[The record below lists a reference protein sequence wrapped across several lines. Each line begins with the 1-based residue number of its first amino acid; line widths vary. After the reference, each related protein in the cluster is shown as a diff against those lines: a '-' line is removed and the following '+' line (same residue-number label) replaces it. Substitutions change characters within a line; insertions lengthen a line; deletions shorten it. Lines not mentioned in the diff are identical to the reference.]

1 MDKNSI
7 IEFVKQ
13 VASSRILTRDEV
25 VQAYDQGSTLS
36 TGGVPN
42 MNMHV
47 VSGKKMSFSGVL
59 YFVGACIVLIGIMV
73 LVTTNWEFLSS
84 AVRIL
89 VTMGFAV
96 VFFVAGCFLAG
107 NDKTKTISNVLHILA
122 AALFPTGIM
131 VTLYEYQIYPTM
143 ALYASISGSLAAL
156 YAISLYFTRRNLF
169 TVLFTIYATWFVYA
183 FVTYLVVRSGAVT
196 SIKDIYEYLT
206 LALGACYVLVGN
218 GLSSFK
224 NHTRLS
230 GVYYFVGSVGIYSAL
245 MSLSGWKPDQSLV
258 FELIY
263 ILAVIGGMYLS
274 VKWSARGLF
283 LSSTFAL
290 FAFIIKMTAEYFS
303 DALGWPFALIIAG
316 GLMIAAG
323 FLVAN
328 IRGRIKKTSTTE
340 VGSADDLAKK

>member
-13 VASSRILTRDEV
+13 IASSRILTRDEV
-25 VQAYDQGSTLS
+25 VQAYDQGFELK
-36 TGGVPN
+36 TGEVPN
-42 MNMHV
+42 MHV
-47 VSGKKMSFSGVL
+47 LPSKKMSFSGVL
-59 YFVGACIVLIGIMV
+59 YFIGACIVLMGIMV
-73 LVTTNWEFLSS
+73 LITTNWEFLSS
-84 AVRIL
+84 AVRII

-96 VFFVAGCFLAG
+96 VFYIAGSFLSG
-107 NDKTKTISNVLHILA
+107 NDKTKTVSAVLHILA
-122 AALFPTGIM
+122 AVLFPTGIM
-131 VTLYEYQIYPTM
+131 VTLNEYHVYPTL
-143 ALYASISGSLAAL
+143 ALYTSISGAMAAL
-156 YAISLYFTRRNLF
+156 YAMSLYFSRRNLF
-169 TVLFTIYATWFVYA
+169 TVLFTVYATWFIYA
-183 FVTYLVVRSGAVT
+183 VVTYLVARNGAVI
-196 SIKDIYEYLT
+196 SMNDIYEYLT

-224 NHTRLS
+224 NYARLS
-230 GVYYFVGSVGIYSAL
+230 GVYYFIGSVGIYSAL

-263 ILAVIGGMYLS
+263 VLAVIGGMYLS

-283 LSSTFAL
+283 LSSTLAL
-290 FAFIIKMTAEYFS
+290 FAFIIKITAEYFS

-328 IRGRIKKTSTTE
+328 VRGRMKK
-340 VGSADDLAKK
+340 GSQLENGSVAK